1 MKKSP
6 YYLYQNNG
14 TEKGFFVSKF
24 ERLED
29 IFKHELLTRWNIPQS
44 GTVFKE
50 VHVNKDYIN
59 GRMVRTG
66 SYTKEYRFVVRD
78 DNCNTV
84 SQNELYEAF
93 NNFELEKKERLMIE
107 GLFGVPDVERGISV
121 EGTGSRFRKVKQR
134 RYRKLQNV
142 CLNEIKQ
149 TCKQYFEEYEP
160 PVRSKRNFYNMPY
173 WEGYYT
179 SDNENSR
186 NWKKYRNK
194 QYK

>member
-1 MKKSP
+1 MKKAP

-14 TEKGFFVSKF
+14 TKIGYFVSKV
-24 ERLED
+24 ERLQDFFEHDFLRRWD
-29 IFKHELLTRWNIPQS
+29 ISQS
-44 GTVFKE
+44 GIVFKE
-50 VHVNKDYIN
+50 VHVNKDYVD
-59 GRMVRTG
+59 GRIIRTG
-66 SYTKEYRFVVRD
+66 SYTKEYPFVVRD
-78 DNCNTV
+78 DNCNAV

-93 NNFELEKKERLMIE
+93 NNFESEMKERKMIE
-107 GLFGVPDVERGISV
+107 GLFGVPDVERGVAV

-149 TCKQYFEEYEP
+149 TCKQHLDEYEP
-160 PVRSKRNFYNMPY
+160 RVRNKRNFYNMPY

-179 SDNENSR
+179 SDNVNSR